1 LRTLDARVTGW
12 EVVTSS
18 MNDARTRGAMSD
30 HQAAMTIPGVLH
42 ATARDLPDAEAYA
55 CGSVRLTY
63 AMLADRVREVAR
75 ACIAS
80 EIGKGDRVALWAPN
94 SERWAIAALGIVS
107 TGAILVPINTR
118 LKGAEARYILET
130 SQASKLIVEEGFLG
144 LSFVGMLREADGD
157 AISAVPVAS
166 LPDLDEIIVFGT
178 PEVTGVATFASF
190 LDRAEGVSDATA
202 AEVAHSVSPDDV
214 SDIIFTSGTTGRPKG
229 AMLLHGQTIKLYTAW
244 SDNAGLTHGDRYLG
258 VNPFFHCFGYKAGLL
273 ACVIKG
279 ATMVPVAAFDPV
291 ETMALIEAERL
302 SIAPGTPTLYISLL
316 DHPRRG
322 EFDLSSLRIAVTG
335 GSVVPTALIRRMRD
349 DLGFETV
356 INAYGLTEASGTV
369 TGCRPDDTD
378 EVIANTSGRAFPDV
392 EVKVVGHSGEALP
405 PGESGEIY
413 VRGYNVMA
421 GYYRDPDA
429 TAKAIDA
436 EGWLHTGDVG
446 VQDIHG
452 NLRITDRTKDM
463 FVVGGY
469 NAYPAE
475 IEQVVMHHDAVSEVA
490 VIGMPDDRLGEVG
503 RAYVVLRPGTDVS
516 EEDLLAYCRE
526 HLANYK
532 VPRTVTFADSL
543 PRNGMG
549 KVDKVALR
557 ALATQG
563 AS

>member
-1 LRTLDARVTGW
+1 
-12 EVVTSS
+12 
-18 MNDARTRGAMSD
+18 MSD
-30 HQAAMTIPGVLH
+30 HDAAMTIPGVLH
-42 ATARDLPDAEAYA
+42 ATARDHPGVEAYA
-55 CGSVRLTY
+55 CGSERITFG
-63 AMLADRVREVAR
+63 ALADRVRELAR
-75 ACIAS
+75 ALLACG
-80 EIGKGDRVALWAPN
+80 IGKGDRVALWAPN
-94 SERWAIAALGIVS
+94 SDRWAVAALGVVS

-118 LKGAEARYILET
+118 LKGSEARYILET

-144 LSFVGMLREADGD
+144 LSFVGMLRETDDGLN
-157 AISAVPVAS
+157 ATSPVSA
-166 LPDLDEIIVFGT
+166 LPDLDEIIVFGS
-178 PEVTGVATFASF
+178 PDVAGVTTFSDF
-190 LDRAEGVSDATA
+190 LSRAEGVTDAA
-202 AEVAHSVSPDDV
+202 AASAADAVSPDDV

-244 SDNAGLTHGDRYLG
+244 SDNAGLVQGDRYLG

-273 ACVIKG
+273 ACIIKG

-291 ETMALIEAERL
+291 ETMALIEAERI

-316 DHPRRG
+316 DHPRRS

-369 TGCRPDDTD
+369 TGCRPDDPD
-378 EVIANTSGRAFPDV
+378 EIIANTSGRPFPEV
-392 EVKVVGHSGEALP
+392 EVKVVGQDGETLL
-405 PGESGEIY
+405 PGESGEVF
-413 VRGYNVMA
+413 VRGYNLMA

-446 VQDIHG
+446 VQDEQG

-490 VIGMPDDRLGEVG
+490 VIGMPDERLGEVG
-503 RAYVVLRPGTDVS
+503 RAYVVLRPGTDLS
-516 EEDLLAYCRE
+516 EDDLVAYCRE
-526 HLANYK
+526 RLANYK
-532 VPRTVTFADSL
+532 VPRSVVFAGSL

-549 KVDKVALR
+549 KVDKLALR
-557 ALATQG
+557 EIAAQG
-563 AS
+563 SS